1 MKKDTKALVKRFAS
15 YYSPHRSLFVL
26 DMGTAAFK
34 AGLTIVIP
42 LLVNI
47 IFKKYLPD
55 QNLRMLIITIA
66 AIFTLATVV
75 AAANYI
81 NIRWGH
87 ILGARME
94 ADMRADLFRHLQKL
108 SFSYFDNTKTGH
120 IVSRISND
128 LFNVSE
134 IAHHAPEDFFIS
146 ICTLTGAFACMFYL
160 NSAMAL
166 VALLPLPLLL
176 FW

>member
-1 MKKDTKALVKRFAS
+1 MNNRYFFTGVPFYIKNKKKRDTKALVKRFAS
-15 YYSPHRSLFVL
+15 YYSPHRSLLVL

-34 AGLTIVIP
+34 AGLTIAIP
-42 LLVNI
+42 LVVNI

-55 QNLRMLIITIA
+55 QNFKMLIITIA
-66 AIFTLATVV
+66 AIFTLATIV

-128 LFNVSE
+128 LLDRKS
-134 IAHHAPEDFFIS
+134 
-146 ICTLTGAFACMFYL
+146 TL
-160 NSAMAL
+160 
-166 VALLPLPLLL
+166 
-176 FW
+176 